1 MSIPPT
7 SGLTPSIGCYPEEA
21 GRVRSCKMADAEE
34 NFWRPPRSCEDYW
47 AEWKHCRTLR
57 NLLHHYYTYGETPA
71 CAQWKRDYRHCRQW
85 EESGS
90 AEAKPQ
96 GLGEG
101 PHLCPA
107 ALEEELG
114 KQMQGLP
121 SSLLG
126 RRGEGAPGAA
136 ENNRP
141 VPIPGPLLGLQSL
154 S

>member
-90 AEAKPQ
+90 AEAKRCLWESEQARILAKQKHPPVWTLRQ
-96 GLGEG
+96 RPPTDWHLPLPGE
-101 PHLCPA
+101 
-107 ALEEELG
+107 E
-114 KQMQGLP
+114 K
-121 SSLLG
+121 SK
-126 RRGEGAPGAA
+126 
-136 ENNRP
+136 
-141 VPIPGPLLGLQSL
+141 
-154 S
+154 